1 MEITINL
8 IVSTSAVL
16 ALICWGLG
24 GYYFHKA
31 QKLVAIIWT
40 IAGVAA
46 AGLAGFFIWAAIPLW
61 TSI

>member
-8 IVSTSAVL
+8 IVGTSAIL

-24 GYYFHKA
+24 GYYFHKT

-46 AGLAGFFIWAAIPLW
+46 AGLAGFFIWAVIPLW

>member
-8 IVSTSAVL
+8 IVGTSAIL

-24 GYYFHKA
+24 AYYMHKT

>member
-8 IVSTSAVL
+8 IIGTSAIL
-16 ALICWGLG
+16 ALICWGLCA
-24 GYYFHKA
+24 YYFHKE